1 MQTFHA
7 LYREKKNNWLNI
19 DMIWKQKLFIIFW
32 TFSLVLR
39 TADVC
44 GESVLRR
51 PSCWEGNYH
60 GRHDG
65 VLHPLPAG
73 AWRMHRGR
81 RRKQQPLCIMW
92 EVLLYSDKRKQLLK
106 MTLLVNEQN
115 VSVMYTDTNA
125 ISLYLDLDIFQQDEC
140 FCFKFG
146 MEVEYAKSSL
156 KALVSLDLG
165 DLSVA
170 SFCQNRSE

>member
-1 MQTFHA
+1 M
-7 LYREKKNNWLNI
+7 YI
-19 DMIWKQKLFIIFW
+19 DI
-32 TFSLVLR
+32 
-39 TADVC
+39 
-44 GESVLRR
+44 
-51 PSCWEGNYH
+51 
-60 GRHDG
+60 
-65 VLHPLPAG
+65 
-73 AWRMHRGR
+73 
-81 RRKQQPLCIMW
+81 
-92 EVLLYSDKRKQLLK
+92 
-106 MTLLVNEQN
+106 
-115 VSVMYTDTNA
+115 NA